1 MIKNDFYFNRLA
13 PSANNLYSN
22 AGRKRVKSKAY
33 RKWRSDV
40 SYVVSNPGVMQ
51 IDRPCACEILLI
63 KPSKR
68 KMDLVNR
75 EKGMIDVL
83 VHDGWLLDDSLI
95 HALMMRWVPA
105 IAYPYASI
113 SGHAAS
119 ALIPVA
125 AVQLRVFEA

>member
-1 MIKNDFYFNRLA
+1 
-13 PSANNLYSN
+13 
-22 AGRKRVKSKAY
+22 
-33 RKWRSDV
+33 
-40 SYVVSNPGVMQ
+40 
-51 IDRPCACEILLI
+51 
-63 KPSKR
+63 
-68 KMDLVNR
+68 MDLVNR

-113 SGHAAS
+113 SGHAAN